1 MGMYY
6 FILVIHCTFISLIEW
21 SWWSILVTL
30 LLSVS
35 IILALRVCAKH
46 WTKLSTGY
54 ICIRAL
60 YEYRE
65 RFAIQLISRVPCY
78 RERGR
83 QEAWRVIA
91 TSASVPRPPSWSGT
105 AAACD
110 NREVHQLIY
119 CWRHQSSDSGKCV
132 KVGEIS
138 AARLIFSGKNFKS
151 FSVRVQG
158 KCLMNST
165 KRRIVILQLQIMK
178 C

>member
-1 MGMYY
+1 MN
-6 FILVIHCTFISLIEW
+6 
-21 SWWSILVTL
+21 
-30 LLSVS
+30 
-35 IILALRVCAKH
+35 
-46 WTKLSTGY
+46 
-54 ICIRAL
+54 RAL

-138 AARLIFSGKNFKS
+138 AVRLIFSGKNFNT
-151 FSVRVQG
+151 FSVCVQE
-158 KCLMNST
+158 KCWMNST
-165 KRRIVILQLQIMK
+165 KRRIVLLQLQIMK
-178 C
+178 CKNKWYNKSVNWHWALLNYLGVITNDYLFVREWLITKHK